1 MLITSICRTA
11 TSSGGTERRPFA
23 WNRNRSDERSSNDD
37 SAKEPLM
44 LGTFIIGILAGWLAG
59 KLMRGSGY
67 GIIGDLVLGLVGG
80 VVGGWLF
87 RDMHVRGPN
96 GAIGALVVA
105 TIGAVVLVGIAH
117 TIRRI

>member
-1 MLITSICRTA
+1 
-11 TSSGGTERRPFA
+11 
-23 WNRNRSDERSSNDD
+23 
-37 SAKEPLM
+37 M
-44 LGTFIIGILAGWLAG
+44 LGAIIIGILAGWLAG

-87 RDMHVRGPN
+87 RELHVRGPN